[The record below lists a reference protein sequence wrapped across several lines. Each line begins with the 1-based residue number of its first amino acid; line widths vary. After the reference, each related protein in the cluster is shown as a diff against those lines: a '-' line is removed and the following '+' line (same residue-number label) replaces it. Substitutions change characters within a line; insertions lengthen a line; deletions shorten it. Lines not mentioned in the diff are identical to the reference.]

1 MSMSEILTALPQMR
15 ELAEQLMTDRVRIE
29 RMTGEIRVD
38 AETGLS
44 VPVSVRVY
52 EGPAK
57 LQTYGGI
64 AQQSAASA
72 TGDTSNLGGVVP
84 VWSLRLDL
92 PISVVDARS
101 GDIAMVVA
109 SRDAALAGSRLRLIN
124 LQSEKTYAT
133 ARRWNVQEI
142 PHDDTE
148 AEVDQPA
155 RPVLRTRWTGTP
167 NNSVRVL
174 EVTQGGVQP

>member
-1 MSMSEILTALPQMR
+1 MVSAVTALLDR
-15 ELAEQLMTDRVRIE
+15 ARRKAEQLMTDTVRIVS
-29 RMTGEIRVD
+29 MTGEIRVD

-44 VPVSVRVY
+44 VPVSVLVY

-64 AQQSAASA
+64 AQQSSASA

-101 GDIAMVVA
+101 GDIAIVVA
-109 SRDAALAGSRLRLIN
+109 SRDAALIGARLRLIN
-124 LQSEKTYAT
+124 LQSEKTHAT

-142 PHDDTE
+142 PHDDTD
-148 AEVDQPA
+148 APPVDPK
-155 RPVLRTRWTGTP
+155 PVLRTRWTGTP
-167 NNSVRVL
+167 NNSVSVL

>member
-1 MSMSEILTALPQMR
+1 MSMSEILTALPQMQQ
-15 ELAEQLMTDRVRIE
+15 LAEQLMTDRVRIE
-29 RMTGEIRVD
+29 RLTGRMSVD
-38 AETGLS
+38 PETGLS
-44 VPVSVRVY
+44 EPESTLVY
-52 EGPAK
+52 EGAAK

-92 PISVVDARS
+92 PISVVGARS

-109 SRDAALAGSRLRLIN
+109 SRDAALAGSQLRLIN
-124 LQSEKTYAT
+124 LQSEKTHAT

-142 PHDDTE
+142 PHSGGGE
-148 AEVDQPA
+148 AP
-155 RPVLRTRWTGTP
+155 
-167 NNSVRVL
+167 
-174 EVTQGGVQP
+174 

>member
-1 MSMSEILTALPQMR
+1 MSMSEILTSLPQMQQ
-15 ELAEQLMTDRVRIE
+15 LAEQLMTDTVRVE
-29 RMTGEIRVD
+29 RLTGCMSVD
-38 AETGLS
+38 PETGLS
-44 VPVSVRVY
+44 EPESTLVY

-64 AQQSAASA
+64 AQQSSASA

-92 PISVVDARS
+92 PISVVGARS

-109 SRDAALAGSRLRLIN
+109 SRDAALTGARLRLIN
-124 LQSEKTYAT
+124 LQSEKTHAT

-142 PHDDTE
+142 PHD
-148 AEVDQPA
+148 
-155 RPVLRTRWTGTP
+155 
-167 NNSVRVL
+167 
-174 EVTQGGVQP
+174 GGGDAP

>member
-1 MSMSEILTALPQMR
+1 MSMSEILIALPQMQQ
-15 ELAEQLMTDRVRIE
+15 LAEQLMTDTVRVE
-29 RMTGEIRVD
+29 RLTGRMSVD
-38 AETGLS
+38 PETGLS
-44 VPVSVRVY
+44 EPESTLVY

-64 AQQSAASA
+64 AQQSSASA

-92 PISVVDARS
+92 PISVVGARS

-109 SRDAALAGSRLRLIN
+109 SRDAALTGNQLRLIN
-124 LQSEKTYAT
+124 LQSEKTHAT

-142 PHDDTE
+142 PHSGGGDT
-148 AEVDQPA
+148 P
-155 RPVLRTRWTGTP
+155 
-167 NNSVRVL
+167 
-174 EVTQGGVQP
+174 

>member
-1 MSMSEILTALPQMR
+1 MVSAVTALLDR
-15 ELAEQLMTDRVRIE
+15 ARRKAEQLMTDTVRIVS
-29 RMTGEIRVD
+29 MTGEIRVD
-38 AETGLS
+38 AETGVS
-44 VPVSVRVY
+44 VPVSALVY

-64 AQQSAASA
+64 AQQSSASA

-92 PISVVDARS
+92 PIDVVDACS

-109 SRDAALAGSRLRLIN
+109 SRDAALTGARLRLIN
-124 LQSEKTYAT
+124 LQSEKTHAT

-142 PHDDTE
+142 PHDDTD

-167 NNSVRVL
+167 NNSVSVL

>member
-1 MSMSEILTALPQMR
+1 MSMSEILTALPQMQQ
-15 ELAEQLMTDRVRIE
+15 LAEQLMTDRVRVE
-29 RMTGEIRVD
+29 RLTGQMSVD
-38 AETGLS
+38 PETGLS
-44 VPVSVRVY
+44 EPESTLVY

-92 PISVVDARS
+92 PISVVGARS

-109 SRDAALAGSRLRLIN
+109 SRDAALTGSQLRLIN
-124 LQSEKTYAT
+124 LQSEKTHAT

-142 PHDDTE
+142 PHSGGGE
-148 AEVDQPA
+148 
-155 RPVLRTRWTGTP
+155 TP
-167 NNSVRVL
+167 
-174 EVTQGGVQP
+174 

>member
-1 MSMSEILTALPQMR
+1 M
-15 ELAEQLMTDRVRIE
+15 
-29 RMTGEIRVD
+29 
-38 AETGLS
+38 
-44 VPVSVRVY
+44 
-52 EGPAK
+52 
-57 LQTYGGI
+57 QTYGGI

-92 PISVVDARS
+92 PISVVGARS

-109 SRDAALAGSRLRLIN
+109 SRDAALAGARLRLIN

-142 PHDDTE
+142 PHD
-148 AEVDQPA
+148 
-155 RPVLRTRWTGTP
+155 
-167 NNSVRVL
+167 
-174 EVTQGGVQP
+174 GGGDAP

>member
-1 MSMSEILTALPQMR
+1 MVSAVTALLDR
-15 ELAEQLMTDRVRIE
+15 ARRKAEQLMTDTVRIVS
-29 RMTGEIRVD
+29 MTGEIRVD

-44 VPVSVRVY
+44 VPVSTLVY

-101 GDIAMVVA
+101 GDIAIVVA
-109 SRDAALAGSRLRLIN
+109 SRDAALTGNRMRLIN

-142 PHDDTE
+142 PHDDTD
-148 AEVDQPA
+148 APPVDPK
-155 RPVLRTRWTGTP
+155 PVLRTRWEGEP
-167 NNSVRVL
+167 NDSVSVL
-174 EVTQGGVQP
+174 TVTRGGVSA

>member
-1 MSMSEILTALPQMR
+1 MSMSEILTALPQMQQ
-15 ELAEQLMTDRVRIE
+15 LAEQLMTDTVRIE
-29 RMTGEIRVD
+29 RLTGRMSVD
-38 AETGLS
+38 PETGLS
-44 VPVSVRVY
+44 APESVLVY

-101 GDIAMVVA
+101 GDIAIVVA
-109 SRDAALAGSRLRLIN
+109 SRDAALTGNRMRLIN
-124 LQSEKTYAT
+124 LQSEKTHAT

-142 PHDDTE
+142 PHSGGGDT
-148 AEVDQPA
+148 P
-155 RPVLRTRWTGTP
+155 
-167 NNSVRVL
+167 
-174 EVTQGGVQP
+174 

>member
-1 MSMSEILTALPQMR
+1 MVSAVTALLDR
-15 ELAEQLMTDRVRIE
+15 ARRKAEQLMTDTVRIE

-44 VPVSVRVY
+44 VPVSVLVY
-52 EGPAK
+52 DGPAK

-101 GDIAMVVA
+101 GDIAIVVA
-109 SRDAALAGSRLRLIN
+109 SRDAALTGSQLRLIN
-124 LQSEKTYAT
+124 LQSEKTHAT

-142 PHDDTE
+142 PHSGGGE
-148 AEVDQPA
+148 
-155 RPVLRTRWTGTP
+155 TP
-167 NNSVRVL
+167 
-174 EVTQGGVQP
+174 

>member
-1 MSMSEILTALPQMR
+1 MVSAVTALLDR
-15 ELAEQLMTDRVRIE
+15 ARRKAEQLMTDTVRIVS
-29 RMTGEIRVD
+29 MTGEIRVD
-38 AETGLS
+38 AETGVS
-44 VPVSVRVY
+44 VPVSVLVY

-64 AQQSAASA
+64 AQQSSASA

-92 PISVVDARS
+92 PIDVVDACS

-109 SRDAALAGSRLRLIN
+109 SRDAALIGARLRLIN
-124 LQSEKTYAT
+124 LQSEKTHAT

-142 PHDDTE
+142 PHDDTD
-148 AEVDQPA
+148 APPVDPK
-155 RPVLRTRWTGTP
+155 PVLRTRWEGEP
-167 NNSVRVL
+167 NDSVSVL
-174 EVTQGGVQP
+174 TVTRGGVSA

>member
-1 MSMSEILTALPQMR
+1 MSMSEILTALPQMQQ
-15 ELAEQLMTDRVRIE
+15 LAEQLMADTVRVE
-29 RMTGEIRVD
+29 RLTGRMSVD
-38 AETGLS
+38 QETGLS
-44 VPVSVRVY
+44 EPESTLVY

-64 AQQSAASA
+64 AQQSSASA

-109 SRDAALAGSRLRLIN
+109 SRDAALTGARLRLIN

-142 PHDDTE
+142 PHDD
-148 AEVDQPA
+148 ADVPPVDPE
-155 RPVLRTRWTGTP
+155 PVVWTRWEGEP
-167 NNSVRVL
+167 RNSVSVL
-174 EVTQGGVQP
+174 TVP

>member
-1 MSMSEILTALPQMR
+1 MVSAVTALLDR
-15 ELAEQLMTDRVRIE
+15 ARRKAEQLMTDRVRIV

-38 AETGLS
+38 AETGVS
-44 VPVSVRVY
+44 VPVSVLVY
-52 EGPAK
+52 EGLAK

-92 PISVVDARS
+92 PISVVGARS

-109 SRDAALAGSRLRLIN
+109 SRDAALIGARLRLIN
-124 LQSEKTYAT
+124 LQSEKTHAT

-142 PHDDTE
+142 PHDDTD
-148 AEVDQPA
+148 APPVDPK
-155 RPVLRTRWTGTP
+155 PVLRTRWEGEP
-167 NNSVRVL
+167 NDSVSVL
-174 EVTQGGVQP
+174 TVTRGGVSA

>member
-1 MSMSEILTALPQMR
+1 MVSAVTALLDR
-15 ELAEQLMTDRVRIE
+15 ARRKAEQLMTDTVRIVS
-29 RMTGEIRVD
+29 MTGEIRVD

-44 VPVSVRVY
+44 VPVSVLVY

-64 AQQSAASA
+64 AQQSSASA

-101 GDIAMVVA
+101 GDIAIVVA
-109 SRDAALAGSRLRLIN
+109 SRDAALNGSRLRLIN

-142 PHDDTE
+142 PHDDTD
-148 AEVDQPA
+148 APPVNPK
-155 RPVLRTRWTGTP
+155 PVLRTRWTGTP
-167 NNSVRVL
+167 NNSVSVL

>member
-1 MSMSEILTALPQMR
+1 MVVSAMSMSEILNALPQMQQ
-15 ELAEQLMTDRVRIE
+15 LAEQLMTDRVRIE

-109 SRDAALAGSRLRLIN
+109 SRDAALTGSRLRLIN
-124 LQSEKTYAT
+124 LQSEKTHAT

-142 PHDDTE
+142 PHSGGGE
-148 AEVDQPA
+148 
-155 RPVLRTRWTGTP
+155 TP
-167 NNSVRVL
+167 
-174 EVTQGGVQP
+174 

>member
-1 MSMSEILTALPQMR
+1 MVSAVTALLDR
-15 ELAEQLMTDRVRIE
+15 ARRKAEQLMTDRVRVE
-29 RMTGEIRVD
+29 RLTGRMSVD
-38 AETGLS
+38 PETGLS
-44 VPVSVRVY
+44 EPESVLVY

-92 PISVVDARS
+92 PISVIGARS

-109 SRDAALAGSRLRLIN
+109 SRDAALTCSRLRLIN
-124 LQSEKTYAT
+124 LQSEKTHAT

-142 PHDDTE
+142 PHSGGGE
-148 AEVDQPA
+148 
-155 RPVLRTRWTGTP
+155 TP
-167 NNSVRVL
+167 
-174 EVTQGGVQP
+174 

>member
-1 MSMSEILTALPQMR
+1 MVSAVTALLDR
-15 ELAEQLMTDRVRIE
+15 ARRKAEQLMTDTVRIVS
-29 RMTGEIRVD
+29 MTGEIRVD
-38 AETGLS
+38 AETGVS
-44 VPVSVRVY
+44 VPVSVLVY

-101 GDIAMVVA
+101 GDIAIVVA
-109 SRDAALAGSRLRLIN
+109 SRDAALTGNRMRLIN
-124 LQSEKTYAT
+124 LQSEKTHAT

-142 PHDDTE
+142 PHDDTD

-167 NNSVRVL
+167 NNSVSVL

>member
-1 MSMSEILTALPQMR
+1 MVSAVTALLDR
-15 ELAEQLMTDRVRIE
+15 ARRKAEQLMTDTVRIVS
-29 RMTGEIRVD
+29 MTGEIRVD
-38 AETGLS
+38 AETGVS
-44 VPVSVRVY
+44 VPVSVLVY

-64 AQQSAASA
+64 AQQSSASA

-92 PISVVDARS
+92 PIDVVDACS

-109 SRDAALAGSRLRLIN
+109 SRDAALIGARLRLIN

-142 PHDDTE
+142 PHDDTD

-167 NNSVRVL
+167 NNSVSVL

>member
-1 MSMSEILTALPQMR
+1 MSMSEILTALPQMQQF
-15 ELAEQLMTDRVRIE
+15 AEQLMTDRVRVE
-29 RMTGEIRVD
+29 RLTGRMSVD
-38 AETGLS
+38 PETGLS
-44 VPVSVRVY
+44 EPESVLVY

-92 PISVVDARS
+92 PISVVGARS

-109 SRDAALAGSRLRLIN
+109 SRDAALTGSRLRLIN

-142 PHDDTE
+142 PHNSGGGE
-148 AEVDQPA
+148 AP
-155 RPVLRTRWTGTP
+155 
-167 NNSVRVL
+167 
-174 EVTQGGVQP
+174 

>member
-1 MSMSEILTALPQMR
+1 MVSAVTALLDR
-15 ELAEQLMTDRVRIE
+15 ARRKAEQLMTDRVRIV

-38 AETGLS
+38 AETGVS
-44 VPVSVRVY
+44 VPVSVLVY
-52 EGPAK
+52 EGLAK

-64 AQQSAASA
+64 AQQSSASA

-109 SRDAALAGSRLRLIN
+109 SRDAALIGARLRLIN
-124 LQSEKTYAT
+124 LQSEKTHAT

-142 PHDDTE
+142 PHDDTD
-148 AEVDQPA
+148 APPVDPK
-155 RPVLRTRWTGTP
+155 PVLRTRWEGEP
-167 NNSVRVL
+167 NDSVSVL
-174 EVTQGGVQP
+174 TVTRGGVSA

>member
-1 MSMSEILTALPQMR
+1 MVSAVTALLDR
-15 ELAEQLMTDRVRIE
+15 ARRKAEQLMTDTVRVVS
-29 RMTGEIRVD
+29 MTGEIRVD
-38 AETGLS
+38 AETGVS
-44 VPVSVRVY
+44 VPVSVLVY

-92 PISVVDARS
+92 PIDVVDACS

-109 SRDAALAGSRLRLIN
+109 SRDAALIGARLRLIN

-142 PHDDTE
+142 PHDDTD
-148 AEVDQPA
+148 APPVDPK
-155 RPVLRTRWTGTP
+155 PVLRTRWDGQP
-167 NNSVRVL
+167 NNSVSVL
-174 EVTQGGVQP
+174 TVTQGGVSA

>member
-1 MSMSEILTALPQMR
+1 MVSAVTSVLDRAR
-15 ELAEQLMTDRVRIE
+15 RRAEQLMTDRVRVE
-29 RMTGEIRVD
+29 RLTGQMRVD
-38 AETGLS
+38 SETGLS
-44 VPVSVRVY
+44 EPESELVY

-92 PISVVDARS
+92 PISVVGAHS
-101 GDIAMVVA
+101 GDIAMVVV
-109 SRDAALAGSRLRLIN
+109 SRDAALTGSQLRLIN
-124 LQSEKTYAT
+124 LQSEKTHAT

-142 PHDDTE
+142 PHSGGGE
-148 AEVDQPA
+148 AP
-155 RPVLRTRWTGTP
+155 
-167 NNSVRVL
+167 
-174 EVTQGGVQP
+174 

>member
-1 MSMSEILTALPQMR
+1 MSMSEILTALPQMQQ
-15 ELAEQLMTDRVRIE
+15 LAEQLMTDRVRIE
-29 RMTGEIRVD
+29 RLTGQMSVD
-38 AETGLS
+38 PETGLS
-44 VPVSVRVY
+44 EPESVLVY

-92 PISVVDARS
+92 PISVVGARS

-109 SRDAALAGSRLRLIN
+109 SRDAALPGSQLRLIN
-124 LQSEKTYAT
+124 LQSEKTHAT

-142 PHDDTE
+142 PHSGGGE
-148 AEVDQPA
+148 
-155 RPVLRTRWTGTP
+155 TP
-167 NNSVRVL
+167 
-174 EVTQGGVQP
+174 

>member
-1 MSMSEILTALPQMR
+1 MSMSEILTALPQMQQ
-15 ELAEQLMTDRVRIE
+15 LAEQLMTDRVRIE
-29 RMTGEIRVD
+29 RLTGQMRVD
-38 AETGLS
+38 PETGLS
-44 VPVSVRVY
+44 EPESTIVY

-92 PISVVDARS
+92 PISVVGARS

-109 SRDAALAGSRLRLIN
+109 SHDAALTGSQLRLIN
-124 LQSEKTYAT
+124 LQSEKTHAT

-142 PHDDTE
+142 PHSGGGE
-148 AEVDQPA
+148 
-155 RPVLRTRWTGTP
+155 TP
-167 NNSVRVL
+167 
-174 EVTQGGVQP
+174 

>member
-1 MSMSEILTALPQMR
+1 MVSAVTALLDR
-15 ELAEQLMTDRVRIE
+15 ARRKAEQLMTDRVRIE
-29 RMTGEIRVD
+29 RLTGRMSVD
-38 AETGLS
+38 PETGLS
-44 VPVSVRVY
+44 EPESVLVY

-92 PISVVDARS
+92 PISVVGARS

-109 SRDAALAGSRLRLIN
+109 SRDAALTGSQLRLIN
-124 LQSEKTYAT
+124 LQSEKTHAT

-142 PHDDTE
+142 PHSGGGE
-148 AEVDQPA
+148 
-155 RPVLRTRWTGTP
+155 TP
-167 NNSVRVL
+167 
-174 EVTQGGVQP
+174 

>member
-1 MSMSEILTALPQMR
+1 MVSAVTALLDR
-15 ELAEQLMTDRVRIE
+15 ARRKAEQLMTDRVRIE
-29 RMTGEIRVD
+29 RLTGQMSVD
-38 AETGLS
+38 PETGLS
-44 VPVSVRVY
+44 EPESVLVY

-64 AQQSAASA
+64 AQQSSASA

-92 PISVVDARS
+92 PISVVGVRS
-101 GDIAMVVA
+101 GDIAIVVA
-109 SRDAALAGSRLRLIN
+109 SRDAALAGARLRLIN

-142 PHDDTE
+142 PHD
-148 AEVDQPA
+148 
-155 RPVLRTRWTGTP
+155 
-167 NNSVRVL
+167 
-174 EVTQGGVQP
+174 GGGDAP